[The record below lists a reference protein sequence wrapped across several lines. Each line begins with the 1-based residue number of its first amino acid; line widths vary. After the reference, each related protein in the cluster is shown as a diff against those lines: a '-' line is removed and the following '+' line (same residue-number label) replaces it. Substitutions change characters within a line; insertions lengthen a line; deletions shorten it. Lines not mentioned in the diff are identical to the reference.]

1 MNLAVGNI
9 IVTSMKYKVGDIVL
23 IKSSAGPA
31 IPNIHVKLLQKIK
44 RNTSFD
50 PAYIIWKARLT
61 KRKEVDMLRKQWQ
74 IPFKFPNEV
83 ETFVYETNI
92 IKLIKSNG

>member
-1 MNLAVGNI
+1 MSLAVGNTI
-9 IVTSMKYKVGDIVL
+9 IILMKYKVGDTVL
-23 IKSSAGPA
+23 VRSSAGSA
-31 IPNIHVKLLQKIK
+31 ISLFKVILLERIK
-44 RNTSFD
+44 RSTSFD
-50 PAYIIWKARLT
+50 PVYIIWRTNLT
-61 KRKEVDMLRKQWQ
+61 SRKEADRMRKEWG

>member
-1 MNLAVGNI
+1 
-9 IVTSMKYKVGDIVL
+9 MKYKVGNIVL
-23 IKSSAGPA
+23 VKSAAGTA
-31 IPNIHVKLLQKIK
+31 IPHFEVKLLQRIK

-50 PAYIIWKARLT
+50 PPYIMWKACLT
-61 KRKEVDMLRKQWQ
+61 KRKEADMLRKQWQ
-74 IPFKFPNEV
+74 IPFKFPDEV

>member
-1 MNLAVGNI
+1 MN
-9 IVTSMKYKVGDIVL
+9 YKVGDIVL
-23 IKSSAGPA
+23 VKSSAGKA
-31 IPNIHVKLLQKIK
+31 IPNFHVKLLQKIK

-50 PAYIIWKARLT
+50 SCYIIWKARLT

-92 IKLIKSNG
+92 IKLIKTNG